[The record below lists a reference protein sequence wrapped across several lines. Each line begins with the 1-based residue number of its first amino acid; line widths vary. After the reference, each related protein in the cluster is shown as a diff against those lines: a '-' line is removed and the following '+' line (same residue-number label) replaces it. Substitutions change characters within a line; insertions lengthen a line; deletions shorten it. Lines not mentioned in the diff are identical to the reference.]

1 VLKQTIKYTDFDGE
15 QQEEDWHFHLTKADV
30 VEMQM
35 EFGGTL
41 DEGALE
47 KRVKELFATKDAK
60 VIIKFF
66 KDMIAKSVG
75 KRDGKRFVRTEE
87 VANDF
92 MQTEA
97 YSAFFMSLV
106 TDAEAGAAF
115 FRSIVPA
122 DWAKQMDFTGTTVA
136 TPGQDPKSQ
145 FNNTGTPATEEDN
158 RPAWIRENRFPTKT
172 ELMAMPKE
180 EMAAAMLKRVNSQQ
194 PAPGV

>member
-1 VLKQTIKYTDFDGE
+1 VLKQTIQYVDFDGVP
-15 QQEEDWHFHLTKADV
+15 QEEDWHFHLTKADV

-47 KRVKELFATKDAK
+47 KRVKELFDTKDAK
-60 VIIKFF
+60 TIIRFF
-66 KDMIAKSVG
+66 KDMITKSVG
-75 KRDGKRFVRTEE
+75 KREGKRFIRTDE
-87 VANDF
+87 VAADF

-122 DWAKQMDFTGTTVA
+122 DWANQMDFTGKTVA

-145 FNNTGTPATEEDN
+145 FSNAGTPTEPQEDT
-158 RPAWIRENRFPTKT
+158 RPAWERENREPTRQELLKMPQEELVKLMQRKT
-172 ELMAMPKE
+172 
-180 EMAAAMLKRVNSQQ
+180 AANA
-194 PAPGV
+194 